1 MIEKVF
7 LPVLFTILSRTTVA
21 NNVYALAWFA
31 HTKRIRST
39 KKKKRVQTTFMSL
52 KQQSLFTAFRFI
64 QSQIL

>member
-39 KKKKRVQTTFMSL
+39 KKERVQTTFMSP
-52 KQQSLFTAFRFI
+52 KQQSLLTAFRFI